1 VSAASKLSF
10 YRLRAWIM
18 LYLRTLPHQP
28 FMRTIAT
35 AVTLARGWRRAIIAF
50 VSGAAGALAM
60 APFDFFPVIAIP
72 MTAAIWLID
81 GCAETGE
88 QPRADAMRRGL
99 ASAWRA
105 FAAGWWWGFGYF
117 IAGLWWLGAAFL
129 VDAKEFAW
137 ALPLGVAGLPAAF
150 AIYPGLGFMLARLIW
165 TRRAARLFA
174 FAAAMSFV
182 EWLRGHLF
190 TGFPWNLFGMALGGN
205 LLTAQLASVIGI
217 YGLTIVAILIFSAP
231 AVLGGKLAG
240 KWTVC
245 RAPLPVAAAV
255 FAIGGI
261 YGYGALRLSA
271 PLPKMIP
278 GVNLRIMQ
286 PNLAQNE
293 KFRPENGAAI
303 LAHYLAL
310 SAHTPEGGKPGLDGI
325 SLLIWPESAF
335 PFILSR
341 APWALA
347 EIAAALPETAALV
360 TGAAR
365 ADGSAQPLS
374 RPRYRNAI
382 QVIASGGEILSSY
395 DKVHLVPFGEYLPFQ
410 PLFDRL
416 GLRQFVHIPGG
427 FEAGGGPR
435 SLAIPGLPP
444 AVPLICYE
452 AIFPGEIVPR
462 EPAQERPGVLLNV
475 TNDGWFGATPGPY
488 QHFAQ
493 ARLRAIEEGLPLI
506 RAANTG
512 ISAIVDPFG
521 RITAQLPLGVEGVL
535 DGELPERIAAPPF
548 ARFPFQIVL
557 ALWTSVVVCAVGAR
571 FFT

>member
-1 VSAASKLSF
+1 MQPQTPF
-10 YRLRAWIM
+10 IRA
-18 LYLRTLPHQP
+18 
-28 FMRTIAT
+28 IAT
-35 AVTLARGWRRAIIAF
+35 AVTLASGWRRAIIAF
-50 VSGAAGALAM
+50 ATGAAGALAM
-60 APFDFFPVIAIP
+60 APFDFFPALVIP
-72 MTAAIWLID
+72 MTAAIWLVD
-81 GCAETGE
+81 GCAETR
-88 QPRADAMRRGL
+88 QKPRLAAMHLGL
-99 ASAWRA
+99 PRSLWRA
-105 FAAGWWWGFGYF
+105 FAGGWWWGFGYF

-137 ALPLGVAGLPAAF
+137 ALPLGVAGLPAVL
-150 AIYPGLGFMLARLIW
+150 AIYSGFGFMLARLIW
-165 TRRAARLFA
+165 PRGVTRLFA
-174 FAAAMSFV
+174 FAAAMSFA
-182 EWLRGHLF
+182 EWLRGHLL

-205 LLTAQLASVIGI
+205 LLTAQLASVIGV

-231 AVLGGKLAG
+231 AVLGDKPAG
-240 KWTVC
+240 KWTAYRVPI
-245 RAPLPVAAAV
+245 PLAAAV
-255 FAIGGI
+255 FTLSGI
-261 YGYGALRLSA
+261 CGYGALRLSA
-271 PLPKMIP
+271 SAPKMIP

-286 PNLAQNE
+286 PNLAQDE

-310 SAHTPEGGKPGLDGI
+310 SAHAPKGRAPGLDGV

-347 EIAAALPETAALV
+347 EIAVALPENMTLV

-365 ADGSAQPLS
+365 ADGDARTGS
-374 RPRYRNAI
+374 RPHYRNAVE
-382 QVIASGGEILSSY
+382 VISNEGQIFSSY

-410 PLFDRL
+410 TLFDRF

-427 FEAGGGPR
+427 FEAGSGPR
-435 SLAIPGLPP
+435 SLAIPGLPA

-462 EPAQERPGVLLNV
+462 EPAQQRPGVLLNV
-475 TNDGWFGATPGPY
+475 TNDGWFGVTPGPY

-521 RITAQLPLGVEGVL
+521 RILGQLPLGVEGVL
-535 DGELPERIAAPPF
+535 DGGVSQGISQPPF
-548 ARFPFQIVL
+548 ARFPFQIVV
-557 ALWTSVVVCAVGAR
+557 ALWSFVLGCALIAR
-571 FFT
+571 FST